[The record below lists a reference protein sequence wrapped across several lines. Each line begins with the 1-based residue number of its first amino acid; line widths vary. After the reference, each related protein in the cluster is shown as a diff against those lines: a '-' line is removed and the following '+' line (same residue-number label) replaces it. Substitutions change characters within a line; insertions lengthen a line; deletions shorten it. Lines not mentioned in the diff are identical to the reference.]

1 MRTHPGGPPATPV
14 PPLQPGQPPI
24 ALLVDY
30 DGTIATTDVADM
42 ILYRFLG
49 ERYRAHDEAYDA
61 GTVGSRT
68 LFTSQ
73 VELLPGDPTPVVA
86 LAEAQPHDPTF
97 GPFARRALELEIPVE
112 VVSDGFGFY
121 IEPALRRL
129 GVPSIPIISA
139 QTVFDGRHARMSFP
153 NGNPDCLVCGT
164 CKRQR
169 VLAHRAAGRIVVF
182 IGDGESDRYAAAY
195 SDVIF
200 AKRDLI
206 GLCRS
211 EGWAFQPWHDFEGL
225 TAWLEETVAAWRLDP
240 ATLPRRSPR
249 PFICGPEVWGPGRTN
264 PPEVGRRAPRSPL
277 A

>member
-42 ILYRFLG
+42 ILYRFIG

-68 LFTSQ
+68 LYTSQ

-129 GVPSIPIISA
+129 GVPS
-139 QTVFDGRHARMSFP
+139 T
-153 NGNPDCLVCGT
+153 
-164 CKRQR
+164 
-169 VLAHRAAGRIVVF
+169 
-182 IGDGESDRYAAAY
+182 
-195 SDVIF
+195 
-200 AKRDLI
+200 
-206 GLCRS
+206 RS
-211 EGWAFQPWHDFEGL
+211 
-225 TAWLEETVAAWRLDP
+225 
-240 ATLPRRSPR
+240 S
-249 PFICGPEVWGPGRTN
+249 
-264 PPEVGRRAPRSPL
+264 APRLSSTGGTPG
-277 A
+277 